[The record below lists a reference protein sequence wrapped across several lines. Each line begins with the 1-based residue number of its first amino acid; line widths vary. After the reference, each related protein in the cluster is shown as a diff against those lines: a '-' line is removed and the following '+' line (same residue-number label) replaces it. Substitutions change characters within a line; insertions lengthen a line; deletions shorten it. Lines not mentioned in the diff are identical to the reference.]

1 MERKILQEAAEKFG
15 TPSYLFDLD
24 RLAQRMETL
33 KKNLGS
39 RAELCYAMKANPFLT
54 GALRDLADRFEVCS
68 PGEYDICH
76 RLDIPEEKLVISG
89 VNKSPEDTAR
99 MMDDCPRMGR
109 YTAES
114 PAQLELLHQ
123 CASRRKRKVP
133 VLLRLTSGNQ
143 FGMDEEE
150 VRRIVAE
157 RAKYPFLDIVGIQ
170 QYSGTQKHSEKRLRR
185 QLSRLDG
192 LISSLREESGFETR
206 ELEYGPGLPVFYFRD
221 DEAFDEEA
229 FLGEFASALA
239 DMAFQGHITLE
250 LGRSI
255 AAECGYYLT
264 AAADC
269 KTNKGQQYVILDGGL
284 HQMNYYGQSMAM
296 KMPTVYRLEERDGEE
311 MPWNLC
317 GSLCTVNDIL
327 VKQLPVADLQPGDVF
342 VFEKAGA
349 YSVTEGMAL
358 FLSRDLPAVLA
369 WSEKDS
375 FRVLRERQSVSPLN
389 TAHTFL
395 KKDYDK

>member
-24 RLAQRMETL
+24 RLARRMETL
-33 KKNLGS
+33 KKALGS

-68 PGEYDICH
+68 PGEYDICR

-123 CASRRKRKVP
+123 CASQRKRKVS

-269 KTNKGQQYVILDGGL
+269 KTNKGQHYVILDGGL

-296 KMPTVYRLEERDGEE
+296 RVPTVYRLRERDGEE
-311 MPWNLC
+311 TLWNLC

-327 VKQLPVADLQPGDVF
+327 VKQLPVKNLQPGDVF
-342 VFEKAGA
+342 VFEKTGA

-358 FLSRDLPAVLA
+358 FLSRDLPAVIS
-369 WSEKDS
+369 WSEKDG
-375 FRVLRERQSVSPLN
+375 FRLLRERQSVSSLN
-389 TAHTFL
+389 TPCFC
-395 KKDYDK
+395 

>member
-24 RLAQRMETL
+24 RLARRMETL
-33 KKNLGS
+33 KKALRS

-68 PGEYDICH
+68 PGEYDICR

-123 CASRRKRKVP
+123 CASRRKRKVS

-206 ELEYGPGLPVFYFRD
+206 ELEYGPGLPVFYFQD

-269 KTNKGQQYVILDGGL
+269 KTNKGQHYVILDGGL

-296 KMPTVYRLEERDGEE
+296 RVPTVYRLRERDGEE
-311 MPWNLC
+311 TLWNLC

-327 VKQLPVADLQPGDVF
+327 VKQLPVKNLQPGDVF
-342 VFEKAGA
+342 VFEKTGA

-358 FLSRDLPAVLA
+358 FLSRDLPAVIS
-369 WSEKDS
+369 WSEKDG
-375 FRVLRERQSVSPLN
+375 FRLLRERQSVSSLN
-389 TAHTFL
+389 TPCTR
-395 KKDYDK
+395 

>member
-24 RLAQRMETL
+24 RLARRMETL
-33 KKNLGS
+33 KKALGS

-68 PGEYDICH
+68 PGEYDICR

-114 PAQLELLHQ
+114 PAQLELLHR

-206 ELEYGPGLPVFYFRD
+206 ELEYGPGLPVFYFQD

-269 KTNKGQQYVILDGGL
+269 KTNKGQHYVILDGGL

-296 KMPTVYRLEERDGEE
+296 RVPTVYRLRERDGEE
-311 MPWNLC
+311 TLWNLC

-327 VKQLPVADLQPGDVF
+327 VKQLPVKNLQPGDVF
-342 VFEKAGA
+342 VFEKTGA

-358 FLSRDLPAVLA
+358 FLSRDLPAVIS
-369 WSEKDS
+369 WSEKDG
-375 FRVLRERQSVSPLN
+375 FRLLRERQSVSSLN
-389 TAHTFL
+389 TPSFC
-395 KKDYDK
+395 

>member
-24 RLAQRMETL
+24 RLARRMETL
-33 KKNLGS
+33 KKALGS

-68 PGEYDICH
+68 PGEYDICR

-123 CASRRKRKVP
+123 CASRRKRKVS

-269 KTNKGQQYVILDGGL
+269 KTNKGQHYVILDGGL

-296 KMPTVYRLEERDGEE
+296 RVPTVYRLRERDGEE
-311 MPWNLC
+311 TLWNLC

-327 VKQLPVADLQPGDVF
+327 VKQLPVKNLQPGDVF
-342 VFEKAGA
+342 VFEKTGA

-358 FLSRDLPAVLA
+358 FLSRDLPAVIS
-369 WSEKDS
+369 WSEKDG
-375 FRVLRERQSVSPLN
+375 FRLLRERQSVSSLN
-389 TAHTFL
+389 TPCFC
-395 KKDYDK
+395 

>member
-24 RLAQRMETL
+24 RLARRMETL
-33 KKNLGS
+33 KKALGS

-68 PGEYDICH
+68 PGEYDICR

-269 KTNKGQQYVILDGGL
+269 KTNKGQHYVILDGGL

-296 KMPTVYRLEERDGEE
+296 RVPTVYRLRERDGEE
-311 MPWNLC
+311 TLWNLC

-327 VKQLPVADLQPGDVF
+327 VKQLPVKNLQPGDVF
-342 VFEKAGA
+342 VFEKTGA

-358 FLSRDLPAVLA
+358 FLSRDLPAVIS
-369 WSEKDS
+369 WSEKDG
-375 FRVLRERQSVSPLN
+375 FRLLRERQSVSSLN
-389 TAHTFL
+389 TPCFC
-395 KKDYDK
+395 

>member
-24 RLAQRMETL
+24 RLARRMETL
-33 KKNLGS
+33 KKALGS

-68 PGEYDICH
+68 PGEYDICR

-269 KTNKGQQYVILDGGL
+269 KTNKGQHYVILDGGL

-296 KMPTVYRLEERDGEE
+296 RVPTVYRLRERDGEE
-311 MPWNLC
+311 ALWNLC

-327 VKQLPVADLQPGDVF
+327 VKQLPVKNLQPGDVF
-342 VFEKAGA
+342 VFEKTGA

-358 FLSRDLPAVLA
+358 FLSRDLPAVVA
-369 WSEKDS
+369 WSEKDG
-375 FRVLRERQSVSPLN
+375 FRLLRERQSVSSLN
-389 TAHTFL
+389 TPSTR
-395 KKDYDK
+395 

>member
-24 RLAQRMETL
+24 RLTRRMETL
-33 KKNLGS
+33 KKALGS

-68 PGEYDICH
+68 PGEYDICR

-123 CASRRKRKVP
+123 CASRRKRKVS

-206 ELEYGPGLPVFYFRD
+206 ELEYGPGLPVFYFQD

-269 KTNKGQQYVILDGGL
+269 KTNKGQHYVILDGGL

-296 KMPTVYRLEERDGEE
+296 RVPTVYRLRERDGEE
-311 MPWNLC
+311 TLWNLC

-327 VKQLPVADLQPGDVF
+327 VKQLPVKNLQPGDVF
-342 VFEKAGA
+342 VFEKTGA

-358 FLSRDLPAVLA
+358 FLSRDLPAVIS
-369 WSEKDS
+369 WSEKDG
-375 FRVLRERQSVSPLN
+375 FRLLRERQSVSSLN
-389 TAHTFL
+389 TPSFC
-395 KKDYDK
+395 

>member
-24 RLAQRMETL
+24 RLTQRMEIL
-33 KKNLGS
+33 KKALGS

-68 PGEYDICH
+68 PGEYDICR

-123 CASRRKRKVP
+123 CASQRKRKVS

-192 LISSLREESGFETR
+192 LISSLREEYGFETR

-269 KTNKGQQYVILDGGL
+269 KTNKGQHYVILDGGL

-296 KMPTVYRLEERDGEE
+296 RVPTVYRLRERDGEE
-311 MPWNLC
+311 TLWNLC

-327 VKQLPVADLQPGDVF
+327 VKQLPVKNLQPGDVF
-342 VFEKAGA
+342 VFEKTGA

-358 FLSRDLPAVLA
+358 FLSRDLPAVIS
-369 WSEKDS
+369 WSEKDG
-375 FRVLRERQSVSPLN
+375 FRLLRERQSVSSLN
-389 TAHTFL
+389 TPSTR
-395 KKDYDK
+395 